1 MASAA
6 SVSSN
11 TTISPAPSLDSNTPE
26 YNNGLARP
34 MMRSN
39 TNTKS
44 ADAGRKQSPG
54 DGVPRRLNSQKAWG
68 SASSSSSQRSS
79 MAAQPNGNTPQP
91 RNAGNMRQ
99 NTQKESGI
107 SDKQAHERL
116 MFLLGAAIGLNVVIT
131 TKSGDKFEGLLS
143 GSAFSQQNSRIT
155 LKMARKLQSATGG
168 QVNGAA
174 SREATLVGS
183 SPEYAMNFD
192 LKDMMDMMIADFA
205 VAEATKLANG
215 SSTGFQTDADISG
228 NQLRGER
235 TLQRWVPEGP
245 DSTDYSLESTTTSTG
260 WDQFATNNQLF
271 GTRSTYDE
279 NLYTTTIDRSAPSY
293 KRREAEAA
301 RIAREI
307 EGATSAN
314 VHVREERGQALEN
327 DGDDEEEKYS
337 GVRRDE
343 RAFPP
348 LPVGGPNKY
357 TPPARRAPTGAATV
371 PGAPVDPAI
380 ISASLS
386 RPEGT
391 KSVISN
397 ATEKGS
403 SGGERASIPS
413 VEKPSQTTSTES
425 NSTTPTPAAESSK
438 MATVGKKAI
447 SPGPTEDVEVKVLN
461 QFRQFA
467 DSEKQR
473 VIEKRRAQQNQ
484 DRTAKLNE
492 LLRFSKTFKLKT
504 PIPSDLIGILAKD
517 PAKQEAIVEKAQKEH
532 EDSNSTAASPSP
544 VAATSSVPRKVEPSQ
559 PAPPVHDRQTY
570 NRGRGGF
577 PHPGRPERPA
587 SQQPPM
593 FSGRGS
599 HGPYQQRF
607 PAHQDRKGNHPPPIP
622 APIPIIEGRVPPT
635 GPMAEQVGLTS
646 PQRSNMHTPS
656 SAVSGRFNLNVKASE
671 FRPTAATFNPTGSH
685 TPSSPAST
693 HRAGSISRTASP
705 SLFFGHRKPK
715 PASERPSITKDFNP
729 IARMKETTA
738 NPVKATEGEPKPED
752 AHKNH
757 ASNGGIPNAFQTGP
771 RWTVK
776 NDNDAKS
783 YEEAF
788 DELMASTFSRVP
800 TRIGSA
806 QHMPFPVPGG
816 SIPNGPA
823 NVPHITTPQHAAHA
837 PHQYSHQYDDGTH
850 RLQFGNATPGVYPSP
865 SIPSRQTSTYAS
877 PMPHP
882 AQLSYQ
888 QQPFFGTPTQMPMQ
902 MRPFPGTPGMMHA
915 QAGQMGAPMMVQQPS
930 NGPYMAV
937 PQQFNPQM
945 QMYSPNASH
954 VYPQQN
960 GGYASPGRVAPMMM
974 QQGSQQSHTGAPNMM
989 FSVSN
994 QGVPMGYPQQ
1004 QMGVPRGNYGG
1015 HQYGGT
1021 PHQGYGM
1028 QHRTM
1033 SSGYGQI
1040 PQKMH
1045 PQMPPNHA
1053 PSMNG
1058 PPQAPAYGQM
1068 DAVQDDGK

>member
-1 MASAA
+1 MADFNRIRIFTLTDL
-6 SVSSN
+6 VH
-11 TTISPAPSLDSNTPE
+11 
-26 YNNGLARP
+26 
-34 MMRSN
+34 
-39 TNTKS
+39 
-44 ADAGRKQSPG
+44 Q
-54 DGVPRRLNSQKAWG
+54 
-68 SASSSSSQRSS
+68 
-79 MAAQPNGNTPQP
+79 
-91 RNAGNMRQ
+91 
-99 NTQKESGI
+99 
-107 SDKQAHERL
+107 
-116 MFLLGAAIGLNVVIT
+116 GLNVVIT
-131 TKSGDKFEGLLS
+131 TKSGEKFEGLLS
-143 GSAFSQQNSRIT
+143 GSAFSQPSSRIT
-155 LKMARKLQSATGG
+155 LKMVRKLQAAAGG

-174 SREATLVGS
+174 PREAALVGS

-192 LKDMMDMMIADFA
+192 LKDMIDMTIADFA
-205 VAEATKLANG
+205 VPEATKLANGMPEPIPLVLPALIFSLAG

-235 TLQRWVPEGP
+235 ALQRWVPEGP
-245 DSTDYSLESTTTSTG
+245 DSTDFSLESTTSATG
-260 WDQFATNNQLF
+260 WDQFATNKQLF
-271 GTRSTYDE
+271 GARSTYDE

-314 VHVREERGQALEN
+314 PHVREERGQALEN

-386 RPEGT
+386 RPAAF
-391 KSVISN
+391 KAVVPKAS
-397 ATEKGS
+397 EKAS
-403 SGGERASIPS
+403 SDAEKASIPS
-413 VEKPSQTTSTES
+413 VVEKPTQTTSAGS
-425 NSTTPTPAAESSK
+425 NGSTPIPAADTSK
-438 MATVGKKAI
+438 IDTAGKKAV

-473 VIEKRRAQQNQ
+473 VIERRRAQQNQ

-504 PIPSDLIGILAKD
+504 PIPNDLIGILAKD

-532 EDSNSTAASPSP
+532 KDSTSTAASPSP
-544 VAATSSVPRKVEPSQ
+544 VAATSSVPRKVETSQ
-559 PAPPVHDRQTY
+559 PAAPVNDRQTY
-570 NRGRGGF
+570 NRGRGGY
-577 PHPGRPERPA
+577 PHAGRPDRPTSQQQTPLFPGRGGHA
-587 SQQPPM
+587 
-593 FSGRGS
+593 
-599 HGPYQQRF
+599 PYQQRF
-607 PAHQDRKGNHPPPIP
+607 PSHQDRKGSHPPPIP

-635 GPMAEQVGLTS
+635 GPLAEQSGMTS

-671 FRPTAATFNPTGSH
+671 FRPTAAAFNPAGSSY

-693 HRAGSISRTASP
+693 HRATSISRTASP

-729 IARMKETTA
+729 IPRMKEATA
-738 NPVKATEGEPKPED
+738 RANKAAEGDTKSDEI
-752 AHKNH
+752 HKTYE
-757 ASNGGIPNAFQTGP
+757 SNGGIPNAFHTGP

-776 NDNDAKS
+776 TDNDQKS

-788 DELMASTFSRVP
+788 DELMAATFSRVP
-800 TRIGSA
+800 TRIGSS
-806 QHMPFPVPGG
+806 QQTPFAVQGAT
-816 SIPNGPA
+816 IPNGPA
-823 NVPHITTPQHAAHA
+823 NVPHITTPQNTAHA
-837 PHQYSHQYDDGTH
+837 PHQYPHQYDDGTH

-945 QMYSPNASH
+945 QMYSPNANH

-974 QQGSQQSHTGAPNMM
+974 QQGSQQSHAGAPNMM

-1004 QMGVPRGNYGG
+1004 QMGVPRANFGG
-1015 HQYGGT
+1015 HQYGAT

-1045 PQMPPNHA
+1045 PQMPPNHG
-1053 PSMNG
+1053 PTMNG
-1058 PPQAPAYGQM
+1058 PPQAPAYGQTE
-1068 DAVQDDGK
+1068 AAQDDGK